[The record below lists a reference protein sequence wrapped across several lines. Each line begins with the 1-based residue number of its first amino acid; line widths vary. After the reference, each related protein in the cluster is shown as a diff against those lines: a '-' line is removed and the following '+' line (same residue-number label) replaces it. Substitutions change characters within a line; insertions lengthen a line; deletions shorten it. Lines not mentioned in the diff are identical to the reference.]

1 MRVATEITPID
12 GTSQELIAFRVGR
25 QEFSINVTSVRE
37 IRGWTAT
44 TILPKAPRY
53 IRGVI
58 NLRGAVLPI
67 VDFAVRLGLP
77 SAEPTPRNVIIV
89 VQIEQKQVG
98 LLVDA
103 VSDIITLN
111 QDTVQ
116 PAPDIA
122 SESVSS
128 FIRGLIPVDGRMVS
142 LISLDNVLPP
152 DNAVAA

>member
-1 MRVATEITPID
+1 MPHNSSNSNA
-12 GTSQELIAFRVGR
+12 QELIAFRVGK

-37 IRGWTAT
+37 IRGWSSATA
-44 TILPKAPRY
+44 LPKVPRY

-67 VDFAVRLGLP
+67 VDFAARLGLP
-77 SAEPTPRNVIIV
+77 TSEPTARNVIIV

-103 VSDIITLN
+103 VSDIITFDQSLI
-111 QDTVQ
+111 Q
-116 PAPDIA
+116 PTPD
-122 SESVSS
+122 VSS
-128 FIRGLIPVDGRMVS
+128 GTVSAFLRGLVPVDGRMIS

-152 DNAVAA
+152 DEAIAA

>member
-1 MRVATEITPID
+1 MSPAMDPDKADAKIHEI
-12 GTSQELIAFRVGR
+12 IAFRVGK

-37 IRGWTAT
+37 IRGWTSA

-77 SAEPTPRNVIIV
+77 TAEPTARTVIIV
-89 VQIEQKQVG
+89 VQIEQKQIG

-103 VSDIITLN
+103 VSDIITLDHN
-111 QDTVQ
+111 NIQ
-116 PAPDIA
+116 PTPD
-122 SESVSS
+122 VSS
-128 FIRGLIPVDGRMVS
+128 EAVKNEVYTP
-142 LISLDNVLPP
+142 LPLEGFER
-152 DNAVAA
+152 VQ